1 MELPLSCS
9 VEPVDLTGTFDE
21 SFLSELAELCC
32 FSLERAGMAG
42 DWEIAL
48 VLTSEAHLTE
58 LHAEFMGIPEPT
70 DIMTFPSDE
79 ELGGDIVISIEQAE
93 RQRHDDEW
101 DLASEVRFLVTHG
114 ALHLAGWDDASARDR
129 AAMLA
134 RQREILTAF
143 QSSDPSSNR

>member
-1 MELPLSCS
+1 
-9 VEPVDLTGTFDE
+9 
-21 SFLSELAELCC
+21 
-32 FSLERAGMAG
+32 MAG

-48 VLTSEAHLTE
+48 VLTSDAHLTE

-114 ALHLAGWDDASARDR
+114 A
-129 AAMLA
+129 
-134 RQREILTAF
+134 
-143 QSSDPSSNR
+143 